1 MSHIR
6 LLSSKAVRP
15 SRAITPEEELL
26 ILEALSPEMQ
36 SIVIIAI
43 ETGLRR
49 SEILRIKSEHIDHTL
64 RLLFVPITKN
74 GYSRTVPLS
83 RYLGMTC

>member
-6 LLSSKAVRP
+6 LPSSKAVRP

-49 SEILRIKSEHIDHTL
+49 SEILRIKSERIDHTL
-64 RLLFVPITKN
+64 CLL
-74 GYSRTVPLS
+74 
-83 RYLGMTC
+83 